1 MTYSFWTIGT
11 EFTDTV
17 TLGSGL
23 TISKQSIGVAAQS
36 QGFDSADGILGF
48 VSLVQTAVPLMTSI
62 TVALV
67 LLTSRLVR
75 IDLF

>member
-1 MTYSFWTIGT
+1 MTYSFWTVGT

-23 TISKQSIGVAAQS
+23 TISKQSIGVASQT
-36 QGFDSADGILGF
+36 QGFDNVEGILGF
-48 VSLVQTAVPLMTSI
+48 VSLLQTAVPLITFL

-67 LLTSRLVR
+67 LLTSRLVLMR
-75 IDLF
+75 LC